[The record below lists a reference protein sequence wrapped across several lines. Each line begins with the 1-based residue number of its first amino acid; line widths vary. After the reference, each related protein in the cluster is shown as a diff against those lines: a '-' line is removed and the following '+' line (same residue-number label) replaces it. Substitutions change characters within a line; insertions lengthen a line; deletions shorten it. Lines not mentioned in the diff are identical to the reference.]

1 MKSVFSLSGR
11 LVNEWRPT
19 IIVWFL
25 CRVKPIK
32 FPALS
37 LASTFLAA
45 GTAGAAPREE
55 LPLKLAA
62 HPLLKLAAQPFKTRP
77 PPHLKPAAPHF

>member
-1 MKSVFSLSGR
+1 METDHHCLVSLS
-11 LVNEWRPT
+11 L
-19 IIVWFL
+19 
-25 CRVKPIK
+25 VKPIK

-45 GTAGAAPREE
+45 GTAAAAPREE

-62 HPLLKLAAQPFKTRP
+62 PILKLAA
-77 PPHLKPAAPHF
+77 PHF